1 MSTPTPFNEAV
12 RNYDNG
18 SHDREALHAMLADYA
33 TRGTIDIPCIING
46 EERLTG
52 RVFELRNPSK
62 HTEILA
68 RVHLATEKE
77 IQEAVSGALEA
88 KQAWAELSPTSRSA
102 IFLRAAELLAGPW
115 RHRINAAT
123 MLGQG
128 KTIHQAEIDAA
139 CELIDFWRF
148 HAKDIET
155 IQTIQ
160 PIHSPAVWNTME
172 YRPLDGFVL
181 GISPFNFTSIAA
193 NLPTAPA
200 FMGNVA
206 LWKPANASALACS
219 ELMKLLKA
227 AGLPDGVIQFLPG
240 IGSEIGE
247 SVFSHPDFSG
257 VHFTGSTE
265 TFDHIWKTIG
275 NNISHYNQY
284 PRIVGETGGKD
295 FVLVHES
302 ADVDAVVTG
311 LVRGAF
317 EYQGQK
323 CSAASR
329 AYIPST
335 LWPQVREKMTTEM
348 QKMKMGDVRD
358 FTNFIGPVIDEA
370 ACDRLQTAIDEARS
384 SGEIVAG
391 GNVNKSVGWFVEPT
405 VCVVTDAHS
414 PLLTEEFFGPLLTV
428 FVYEPQDW
436 EKTLTLIDTSTRYA
450 LTGAIFSTD
459 RAAIEDAN
467 KKLRFAAG
475 NFYVNDKPT
484 GAVVGNQPFGGSRK
498 SGTNDKAGSL
508 LNLLRW
514 TSARSI
520 KENLLPPTNWEYPF
534 LDKK

>member
-1 MSTPTPFNEAV
+1 
-12 RNYDNG
+12 
-18 SHDREALHAMLADYA
+18 
-33 TRGTIDIPCIING
+33 
-46 EERLTG
+46 
-52 RVFELRNPSK
+52 
-62 HTEILA
+62 
-68 RVHLATEKE
+68 
-77 IQEAVSGALEA
+77 
-88 KQAWAELSPTSRSA
+88 
-102 IFLRAAELLAGPW
+102 
-115 RHRINAAT
+115 
-123 MLGQG
+123 
-128 KTIHQAEIDAA
+128 
-139 CELIDFWRF
+139 
-148 HAKDIET
+148 
-155 IQTIQ
+155 
-160 PIHSPAVWNTME
+160 
-172 YRPLDGFVL
+172 
-181 GISPFNFTSIAA
+181 
-193 NLPTAPA
+193 
-200 FMGNVA
+200 
-206 LWKPANASALACS
+206 
-219 ELMKLLKA
+219 MKLLKA